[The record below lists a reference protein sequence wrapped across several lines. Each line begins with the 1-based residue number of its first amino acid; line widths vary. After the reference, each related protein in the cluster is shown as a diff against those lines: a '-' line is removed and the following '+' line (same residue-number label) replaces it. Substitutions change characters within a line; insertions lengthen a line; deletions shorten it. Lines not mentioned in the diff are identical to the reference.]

1 VIEEI
6 TEAEILNETEELKNE
21 TKEEVKPFEGAK
33 TFTNTGPKFISPLPS
48 EIVFD
53 FDMGLGEYA
62 YVSPVANDTEGD
74 KIYMDFKGVEGIPFI
89 VIRKK

>member
-6 TEAEILNETEELKNE
+6 IEAEILNEIEEAKI
-21 TKEEVKPFEGAK
+21 EEVKPFEGAK
-33 TFTNTGPKFISPLPS
+33 AFTNTGPKFISPLPS

-53 FDMGLGEYA
+53 FDMGLEEYA
-62 YVSPVANDTEGD
+62 YISPVANDTEGD
-74 KIYMDFKGVEGIPFI
+74 KIYMDFKGAEGIPFI